1 VPRLAAHQDNHALSP
16 TIDWSTLIKDE
27 AEDIEIEN
35 TRRRIDSYAHVRSP
49 EIEAGDMSST
59 KPLLSIL
66 VLTHNDSN
74 KFLDGCLG
82 SIPENVSCPY
92 EVILLDNG
100 STENICE
107 EFARQYPWIRLIRS
121 EKNLGFN
128 AGNNLAARCARGKHI
143 LLLNVDTILLT
154 DVAPAVRLLESNHG
168 IGVVG
173 AQAYSPSHEVR
184 PSAGR
189 FPRAWRL
196 WLFRSLLLRPRVR
209 YGPEEFHAYK
219 VDWVEGSF
227 FMTSAENW
235 AAVGGFEEQNPLYG
249 NDVDFCQAMLARGLA
264 AVQCADAKYI
274 HYGGFGVSRM
284 KYLYAG
290 FRQYH
295 EKFSSRTERFAANL
309 VLRAGLIA
317 RIFVYGFWCRMT
329 KNKKIEEKLSQF
341 IDIHNT
347 WAKRVA

>member
-1 VPRLAAHQDNHALSP
+1 MRE
-16 TIDWSTLIKDE
+16 E
-27 AEDIEIEN
+27 ADDIELEN
-35 TRRRIDSYAHVRSP
+35 TRRCVDSHAHVRSP
-49 EIEAGDMSST
+49 EIEVGHRPST
-59 KPLLSIL
+59 EPLLSIL
-66 VLTHNDSN
+66 ILTHNDSN
-74 KFLDGCLG
+74 KFLEGCLG
-82 SIPENVSCPY
+82 SVRANVSCPY

-100 STENICE
+100 STDNKCE
-107 EFARQYPWIRLIRS
+107 DFARQHPWIRLVRS

-128 AGNNLAARCARGKHI
+128 AGNNVAARCARGKHI

-154 DVAPAVRLLESNHG
+154 DVAPAVRLLESKCQ

-196 WLFRSLLLRPRVR
+196 WLFRSLFLRPRVR

-227 FMTSAENW
+227 LMTSAENW

-249 NDVDFCQAMLARGLA
+249 NDVDFCYATRERGLA
-264 AVQCADAKYI
+264 TVQCAGTKYI

-290 FRQYH
+290 FRRYH
-295 EKFSSRTERFAANL
+295 EKFSNRTERFAANL
-309 VLRAGLIA
+309 VLRAGLIV
-317 RIFVYGFWCRMT
+317 RILVYGFWCQMT
-329 KNKKIEEKLSQF
+329 KNKKTGEKLSQF
-341 IDIHNT
+341 MEVHST
-347 WAKRVA
+347 WDHRVP